1 MAIEPVVG
9 DRYYLTWEELGKPTV
24 PTDVEVPGLGIV
36 YLDDADVHYAVN
48 NPGAAFFVRRSP
60 ALGEHGLVVVSRVRT
75 A

>member
-1 MAIEPVVG
+1 MAFEPVVG

-36 YLDDADVHYAVN
+36 YLDDADVFYAVN
-48 NPGAAFFVRRSP
+48 TPGAAFYLRKSKS
-60 ALGEHGLVVVSRVRT
+60 LGENGLVVVSRVRP